1 MDFNQIRA
9 LERAKDCYMLDAR
22 MSIADCVKYAT
33 AWDSML
39 FEDTISSIRSAAR
52 TAHIVQWEIEHSR
65 EDGVALFDAAI
76 SQVKSLPETPP
87 SIWLLIVSPASFFIA
102 GLGIAYSFGWI

>member
-1 MDFNQIRA
+1 MYNQIRA

-33 AWDSML
+33 AWDTLL
-39 FEDTISSIRSAAR
+39 FEESIASIRSAAR

-65 EDGVALFDAAI
+65 EDGVALFNAAI
-76 SQVKSLPETPP
+76 KEVKSLPDDSLPVGFRIVVC
-87 SIWLLIVSPASFFIA
+87 IWVLLLAIA
-102 GLGIAYSFGWI
+102 FVFNFGWI